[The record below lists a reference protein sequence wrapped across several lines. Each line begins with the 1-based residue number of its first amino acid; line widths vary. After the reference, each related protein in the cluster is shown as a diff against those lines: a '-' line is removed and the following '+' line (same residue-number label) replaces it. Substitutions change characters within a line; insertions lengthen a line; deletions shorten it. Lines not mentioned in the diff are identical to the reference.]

1 MVGIGVWL
9 DTRRRMRRKMEALE
23 RQQAVEHERAR
34 IARDIHDELGS
45 HLTRITML
53 SEPARHEPTVP
64 PPAATNV
71 RQIHDIARELTRTM
85 DEIVWAVNPHHD
97 TPEGLASY
105 LEQFALPFLGVA
117 GVRCRLDMPLQLPLW
132 PLTAETRHNVFL
144 AFKEALHNAV
154 KHSGASEVRIVL
166 TVDAGVLILSVED
179 NGRGFDPAA
188 ANLNGNG
195 LENMRRRLEEIGGQC
210 EVVSAP
216 GQGVKIKFI
225 VLLREATQGFPPGY
239 RRN

>member
-1 MVGIGVWL
+1 
-9 DTRRRMRRKMEALE
+9 MEALE
-23 RQQAVEHERAR
+23 RQEAIEHERAR

-53 SEPARHEPTVP
+53 SEPVRHDPEVP
-64 PPAATNV
+64 DPGTTNV
-71 RQIHDIARELTRTM
+71 RQIHDIARELTTTM

-105 LEQFALPFLGVA
+105 LEQFALQFLGVA
-117 GVRCRLDMPLQLPLW
+117 GIRCRLDLPLELPLW

-154 KHSGASEVRIVL
+154 KHSGATEVRVAL
-166 TVDAGVLILSVED
+166 TVNIGVLALLVED
-179 NGRGFDPAA
+179 NGRGINPTV
-188 ANLNGNG
+188 ANPNGNG
-195 LENMRRRLEEIGGQC
+195 LLNMRRRLEQIGGRC

-225 VLLREATQGFPPGY
+225 VLLREAPQGFPPGC